1 MCSHTVVTDL
11 CDMRFESTVS
21 LSSMDNCYLFLQC
34 HVLME
39 TSGFEVVQTVTRVE
53 WKSATIMHGAL
64 CVMTPGAHLMQT
76 LHANSWD
83 SHQQVYRHILHAYND
98 QAEPWLVSCAY
109 WWCSQASNKLHNILV
124 SCLSLCEFV
133 STGAIAWSRAYF
145 GQGTGAILL
154 DQLRCTGNET
164 RLVNCPSNPLGIH
177 DCSHYEDAGVTC
189 QGMHV
194 CLSTSIKL
202 LCIP

>member
-39 TSGFEVVQTVTRVE
+39 TSGFEVVQTVMKVE

-83 SHQQVYRHILHAYND
+83 LHQQVYRHILHAYND
-98 QAEPWLVSCAY
+98 QAEP
-109 WWCSQASNKLHNILV
+109 
-124 SCLSLCEFV
+124 
-133 STGAIAWSRAYF
+133 
-145 GQGTGAILL
+145 
-154 DQLRCTGNET
+154 
-164 RLVNCPSNPLGIH
+164 
-177 DCSHYEDAGVTC
+177 
-189 QGMHV
+189 
-194 CLSTSIKL
+194 
-202 LCIP
+202 